1 MRLPFKALIVAVLLL
16 SLTATLLAH
25 HGTSNYETT
34 AKTITVNGVVTE
46 FVWSNPHVYVLFDV
60 KDDQGKVVHWAGEMN
75 SPSVLRNAGWSK
87 TTLKTGDQITVTLRP
102 NKAGTPVG
110 LLSRANM
117 VVNGKP
123 LAIGPEQ

>member
-1 MRLPFKALIVAVLLL
+1 MRLPLRVAIAMGLLPL
-16 SLTATLLAH
+16 AASLMAH
-25 HGTSNYETT
+25 HGTSNYQTT
-34 AKTITVNGVVTE
+34 AKTITVDAVVTE

-60 KDDQGKVVHWAGEMN
+60 KDEQGKIVHWAGEMN
-75 SPSVLRNAGWSK
+75 SPSVLRNAGWTK
-87 TTLKTGDQITVTLRP
+87 KTLKAGDAITVTLRP

-117 VVNGKP
+117 IVNGKP

>member
-1 MRLPFKALIVAVLLL
+1 MRLPFKAGIAVMGFL
-16 SLTATLLAH
+16 SLAATLAAH

-117 VVNGKP
+117 IVNGKP

>member
-1 MRLPFKALIVAVLLL
+1 MIAAVGLL
-16 SLTATLLAH
+16 SLAATLAAH